1 MYGFSD
7 AINLLNPLFHVEN
20 DQQAGVQMSTD
31 EIDSWLLPNLYNNPI
46 EDLLNLTTCFSW
58 SENQDHGKFNHMQT
72 QDIQVNYHENHA
84 QSSTEAL
91 IEQQHEHI
99 LNFSQGVQ
107 NDYST
112 SAIRQFEHV
121 KSFPICHGHITW
133 HDEGSFP
140 PTGLG
145 ILPDATIDTMNLGQ
159 ECALNEFSF
168 SPLHHEILVDVKD
181 GRQSDSIRTSSLG
194 TQQQALRDDS
204 KRSSEIPP
212 MSRKER
218 IIRYLEK
225 KKLRKYKKKI
235 IYSSRKAFARTRPRI
250 KGRFVRRSETNVK

>member
-7 AINLLNPLFHVEN
+7 ASNLVKPLFHVEN
-20 DQQAGVQMSTD
+20 DQQAGVQMSID
-31 EIDSWLLPNLYNNPI
+31 EIDSWLLSNLYNNPI
-46 EDLLNLTTCFSW
+46 EDLLNLTTCFSRT
-58 SENQDHGKFNHMQT
+58 ENQDHGKFNHIQT
-72 QDIQVNYHENHA
+72 HDIQIISV
-84 QSSTEAL
+84 
-91 IEQQHEHI
+91 
-99 LNFSQGVQ
+99 
-107 NDYST
+107 
-112 SAIRQFEHV
+112 RQFEHV

-145 ILPDATIDTMNLGQ
+145 ILPDAPIDTMNLGK

-168 SPLHHEILVDVKD
+168 SPLHHEILLDVTN
-181 GRQSDSIRTSSLG
+181 GGQSDSIRTSSLG

-204 KRSSEIPP
+204 KRSSEFPP

-218 IIRYLEK
+218 IFRYLEK

-250 KGRFVRRSETNVK
+250 KGRFVRRSETNVE